1 MFNKK
6 SMILILLAIFCI
18 GITISSVSANDVDN
32 STLNAVNSNDE
43 MNSISDE
50 LSTNENKDILQ
61 STENEPIYSSTNET
75 IISSSSTDK
84 LGSSTWSGSDK
95 ETFYLRLISTDYV
108 KSDSSQQIMVQSI
121 KTSDQPYSRNVYY
134 NVINSAGNV
143 VYNFHFDIYPNQI
156 VYFDSNANVFSKLPA
171 GTYKCVISEY
181 NIDTLG
187 KYNSVPGYDG
197 IKWEVVKKAPV
208 KTTIALKAVTVKKS
222 AKKLVLQATLKKG
235 SSPIKSKYVAFK
247 FNGKTYKAKTNSKGI
262 AKYTIKS
269 SILKKLKVG
278 NTIKYQASYGKII
291 AKKTAKVKK

>member
-6 SMILILLAIFCI
+6 SMILIILAIFCI

-32 STLNAVNSNDE
+32 STLDASYSDDEIDISEDCSNE
-43 MNSISDE
+43 K
-50 LSTNENKDILQ
+50 NEDTLQ
-61 STENEPIYSSTNET
+61 MQENESSYSSTDEEK
-75 IISSSSTDK
+75 ISASSMDK
-84 LGSSTWSGSDK
+84 LGGSTWSGSDK
-95 ETFYLRLISTDYV
+95 ETFYLKLISTEYT

-121 KTSDQPYSRNVYY
+121 KTSGQPYSRTAYY
-134 NVINSAGNV
+134 FVMNSAGNV

-156 VYFDSNANVFSKLPA
+156 VYFESNYNVFKNLPA

-181 NIDTLG
+181 EIDTLS

-197 IKWEVVKKAPV
+197 IKWEVVKKSPV
-208 KTTIALKAVTVKKS
+208 KTKITLKAVTVKKS

-235 SSPIKSKYVAFK
+235 SSPIKSKYVTFK

-269 SILKKLKVG
+269 SVLKKLKVG
-278 NTIKYQASYGKII
+278 KTIKYQASYGKVL